1 LPERIFLSPP
11 HLGGAEQRRVAEA
24 FASNYIA
31 PVGPQLSAFERKFAE
46 HLGGGHCVAVS
57 SGTAAL
63 HLALRLAGVGP
74 GHEVLCSDLTFIGSV
89 TPILFQGATP
99 VFVDSEPG
107 SWNLDPAL
115 AVQEIERRA
124 KSGRPPKALVL
135 VHLYGQA
142 ADFDPVAAACAA
154 HGVELIEDAA
164 ESLGATYKD
173 RQTGTLARM
182 GVFSFNG
189 NKIITTGGG
198 GMFAS
203 RDTALAEQARFLS
216 TQAREPGAHYE
227 HATWGY
233 NYRLG
238 NVPAAIG
245 LGQMEVLPERVRRK
259 REIFAAYAERLG
271 DLEEIS
277 FMPEAAW
284 GVSNRWL
291 TCLTLGRDREEG
303 LALREKLRLALE
315 AENIE
320 SRPVWK
326 PMHLQPVFKDAAFV
340 GDPGRAVSADLF
352 WRGLCLPS
360 GTGMSDA
367 DLDRVCGVARRTL
380 RG

>member
-1 LPERIFLSPP
+1 LSDRIFLSAP
-11 HLGGAEQRRVAEA
+11 HMGGAEQRHVAEA

-31 PVGPQLSAFERKFAE
+31 PAGPQLAAFERAFAE
-46 HLGGGHCVAVS
+46 YLGGGHCVAVS

-74 GHEVLCSDLTFIGSV
+74 GDVVLCSDLTFIGSV

-99 VFVDSEPG
+99 VFVDSTAA
-107 SWNLDPAL
+107 SWNLDPDL
-115 AVQEIERRA
+115 AAQTLEDLAR
-124 KSGRPPKALVL
+124 SGRRPKALVL

-142 ADFDPVAAACAA
+142 ADYDPVAAACAR
-154 HGVELIEDAA
+154 HGVELVEDAA
-164 ESLGATYKD
+164 ESLGATY
-173 RQTGTLARM
+173 RGTLTGTLARM
-182 GVFSFNG
+182 GLFSFNG

-198 GMFAS
+198 GMFVS
-203 RDTALAEQARFLS
+203 RDKALADRARFLS
-216 TQAREPGAHYE
+216 TQAREPEVHYE
-227 HATWGY
+227 HVEWGY

-245 LGQMEVLPERVRRK
+245 LGQLEVLPARVRRR
-259 REIFAAYAERLG
+259 REIFSAYLERLG

-277 FMPEAAW
+277 FMPEAPY
-284 GVSNRWL
+284 GVTNRWL
-291 TCLTLGRDREEG
+291 TCLTLGRSREQG
-303 LALREKLRLALE
+303 LALREKVRLALE

-326 PMHLQPVFKDAAFV
+326 PMHLQPVFRDAQFA
-340 GDPGRAVSADLF
+340 GDRANAVTADLF

-360 GTGMSDA
+360 GTGMSEA
-367 DLDRVCGVARRTL
+367 DQDRVCAVVRRTL

>member
-1 LPERIFLSPP
+1 MPDRIFLSAP
-11 HLGGAEQRRVAEA
+11 HMGGAEQRHVAEA

-31 PVGPQLSAFERKFAE
+31 PIGPQLSAFERKFE
-46 HLGGGHCVAVS
+46 EYLGGGHCVAVS

-63 HLALRLAGVGP
+63 HLALRLAGVGA
-74 GHEVLCSDLTFIGSV
+74 GDTVLCSDLTFIGSV
-89 TPILFQGATP
+89 TPILFQNATP
-99 VFVDSEPG
+99 AFVDSEPG

-115 AVQEIERRA
+115 AAHYLDDAA
-124 KSGRPPKALVL
+124 KAGTLPKALIL

-142 ADFDPVAAACAA
+142 ADYAPVAEACAR

-164 ESLGATYKD
+164 ESLGATYQGKP
-173 RQTGTLARM
+173 TGTLARM
-182 GVFSFNG
+182 GIFSFNG

-203 RDTALAEQARFLS
+203 RDKALADAARFLS
-216 TQAREPGAHYE
+216 TQAREPEIHYE

-233 NYRLG
+233 NYRMG
-238 NVPAAIG
+238 NVAAAIG
-245 LGQMEVLPERVRRK
+245 LGQMEVLPERVRRR
-259 REIFAAYAERLG
+259 REIFAAYTERLG
-271 DLEEIS
+271 DLEEIR

-284 GVSNRWL
+284 GACNRWL
-291 TCLTLGRDREEG
+291 TCVTLGAGRDQG

-340 GDPGRAVSADLF
+340 GDRANAVSADLF

-360 GTGMSDA
+360 GTGMSDN
-367 DLDRVCGVARRTL
+367 DMDRVCAVVRRTL

>member
-1 LPERIFLSPP
+1 MPERIFLSAP
-11 HLGGAEQRRVAEA
+11 HMGGAEQRHVAEA

-31 PVGPQLSAFERKFAE
+31 PVGPQLAAFERKFE
-46 HLGGGHCVAVS
+46 EYLGTGHCVAVS

-74 GHEVLCSDLTFIGSV
+74 GHAVLCSDLTFIGSV
-89 TPILFQGATP
+89 TPILMQGASP
-99 VFVDSEPG
+99 VFVDSTPD

-115 AVQEIERRA
+115 AVQYLDDAARA
-124 KSGRPPKALVL
+124 GRLPKALVL

-142 ADFDPVAAACAA
+142 ADFAPIAAACAK

-164 ESLGATYKD
+164 ESLGATYQG
-173 RQTGTLARM
+173 RPTGTLARM
-182 GVFSFNG
+182 GIFSFNG

-203 RDTALAEQARFLS
+203 QDKALADKARFLA
-216 TQAREPGAHYE
+216 TQAREPEVHYE
-227 HATWGY
+227 HVDWGY

-245 LGQMEVLPERVRRK
+245 LGQLEVLPERVRRK
-259 REIFAAYAERLG
+259 RAICAAYQERLG
-271 DLEEIS
+271 DLEEIG
-277 FMPEAAW
+277 FMPEAAY

-291 TCLTLGRDREEG
+291 TCVTLGAGREAG

-315 AENIE
+315 VENIE

-326 PMHLQPVFKDAAFV
+326 PMHLQPVFRDARFV
-340 GDPGRAVSADLF
+340 GNAGGAVSADLF

-360 GTGMSDA
+360 GTGMSDS
-367 DLDRVCGVARRTL
+367 DLDRVCTVVRRTL

>member
-1 LPERIFLSPP
+1 MPERIFLSAP
-11 HLGGAEQRRVAEA
+11 HMSGAEQRHVAEA
-24 FASNYIA
+24 FASNFIA
-31 PVGPQLSAFERKFAE
+31 PLGPQLAAFERRFE
-46 HLGGGHCVAVS
+46 ELLGGGHCVAVS

-74 GHEVLCSDLTFIGSV
+74 GDEVLCSDLTFIGSV

-115 AVQEIERRA
+115 AAQCIADRA
-124 KSGRPPKALVL
+124 RAGRPPKALIL

-142 ADFDPVAAACAA
+142 ADFDPVAEACAE
-154 HGVELIEDAA
+154 HGVELVEDAA
-164 ESLGATYKD
+164 ESLGATYKG
-173 RQTGTLARM
+173 RPTGSLARM
-182 GVFSFNG
+182 GIFSFNG

-203 RDTALAEQARFLS
+203 RDKDLADRARFLS
-216 TQAREPGAHYE
+216 TQAREPEVHYE
-227 HATWGY
+227 HVTWGY
-233 NYRLG
+233 NYRLS
-238 NVPAAIG
+238 NVAAAIG
-245 LGQMEVLPERVRRK
+245 LGQLEALPERVLRR
-259 REIFAAYAERLG
+259 REIFAAYQERLG
-271 DLEEIS
+271 DLEEIC
-277 FMPEAAW
+277 FMPEAAH

-291 TCLTLGRDREEG
+291 TCVTLGRDREQG
-303 LALREKLRLALE
+303 FALREKLRLGLE

-326 PMHLQPVFKDAAFV
+326 PMHLQPVFKDAAFA
-340 GDPGRAVSADLF
+340 GSRDRAVSADLF

-360 GTGMSDA
+360 GTGMSEA
-367 DLDRVCGVARRTL
+367 DLDRVCATIRRIL